1 MLTVWKA
8 RTHPFSLWVC
18 PEKHVHLK
26 IGTVVLELT
35 TKELNTLASL
45 SKTAQ
50 LALQGP
56 HYTKMTVTGR

>member
-26 IGTVVLELT
+26 IGNVVLELT
-35 TKELNTLASL
+35 TEELNTLATL

-50 LALQGP
+50 LTLQGSQLRRI
-56 HYTKMTVTGR
+56 TVTGR